1 MRITHEFQFS
11 AGVAEVLA
19 VLADPEYVRQKIAIS
34 GAQAISAEVV
44 SDELPGFAVSTKR
57 RVKIS
62 DLPKPAQAF
71 IGSDLEI
78 RQVDVWL
85 EEGPDNC
92 TGTVA
97 LEVVGVPARVTGG
110 MELRATSGGCAFA
123 LNAEIKHTIS
133 SLSFLVATVE
143 STLRKKIIDTLQAEL
158 ELVTS
163 WLPK

>member
-11 AGVAEVLA
+11 AGVTEVLA
-19 VLADPEYVRQKIAIS
+19 VLANPEYVREKISIS

-44 SDELPGFAVSTKR
+44 DDELPGFAVSTKR
-57 RVKIS
+57 LVKIS

-85 EEGPDNC
+85 PENADNC

-110 MELRATSGGCAFA
+110 MELRATPTGSVFK
-123 LNAEIKHTIS
+123 LDAEIKHTIT
-133 SLSFLVATVE
+133 SLGFLIATVE
-143 STLRKKIIDTLQAEL
+143 STLRKKVIDTLQAEL
-158 ELVTS
+158 ELATS
-163 WLPK
+163 WL